1 MNTFTLKVAA
11 LSLATV
17 LNSQAAELTG
27 KVPVDFK
34 AAGVSAPA
42 GNYVVAEQR
51 PGLVLVTN
59 DARKNIAMAM
69 LPVRTSNNPAES
81 TLTFS
86 RRNGGYHLSGYCVA
100 GSGCWSSSETQ
111 RADQKIEIAL
121 KLPR

>member
-17 LNSQAAELTG
+17 MNSQAADLTA

-34 AAGVSAPA
+34 ASGVSAAA
-42 GNYVVAEQR
+42 GSYVIAVQR
-51 PGLVLVTN
+51 PGLVVVKK
-59 DARKNIAMAM
+59 DVKNIAIAM
-69 LPVRTSNNPAES
+69 LPVQTSTNPSNS

-100 GSGCWSSSETQ
+100 GSGCWSSAEAL
-111 RADQKIEIAL
+111 RAEEKIEIAL
-121 KLPR
+121 MLPR